1 MLKSK
6 PKNRIREVR
15 RKKGLRQSDL
25 AKKVGIFQS
34 EISEIETGER
44 KPSVYLA
51 KRIAKALGV
60 SLDELFF

>member
-1 MLKSK
+1 MQKVK
-6 PKNRIREVR
+6 PKNRLREVR
-15 RKKGLRQSDL
+15 RRKGLRQSDL